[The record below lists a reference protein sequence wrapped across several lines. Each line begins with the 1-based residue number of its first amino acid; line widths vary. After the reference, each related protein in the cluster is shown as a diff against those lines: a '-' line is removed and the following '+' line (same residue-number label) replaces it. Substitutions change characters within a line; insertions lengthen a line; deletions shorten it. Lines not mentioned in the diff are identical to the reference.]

1 MYVNTRLF
9 SMQDW
14 EAHFAHAHYQYA
26 ALAGE
31 LGLSRRTLRRHM
43 TIAFQ
48 LAPHRWL
55 EAIRLLKAAELLLR
69 TLLSVKEVAAQ
80 LDYKQL
86 SHFSAA
92 FKRFHGICPS
102 RYRLGNAHQRALWA
116 QDAAQRRAL

>member
-14 EAHFAHAHYQYA
+14 EAHFAHAHYQCA

-31 LGLSRRTLRRHM
+31 LGLSRRTLRRHI
-43 TIAFQ
+43 TTAFHH
-48 LAPHRWL
+48 APHRWL
-55 EAIRLLKAAELLLR
+55 EAIRLLKAAELLR
-69 TLLSVKEVAAQ
+69 TNLSVKEVAAQ

-92 FKRFHGICPS
+92 FKRFYGICPS
-102 RYRLGNAHQRALWA
+102 QYRLGNAHQRALWA